1 MTRPL
6 FLSVGLACL
15 LAMTCQGRAAASD
28 AYSDAYRSAQT
39 TGKLL
44 LVTVGVDGP
53 VLADPAKFVVA
64 RLPAGFVVPS
74 TMKSASYKRTYGEFD
89 SKNGHVVDAPSTPRR
104 RLSAHPALSQMGGNG
119 AFIARVAR
127 DPCVISALPARYCTP
142 DGLWALVN
150 LPPGTLTQRTLIWAV
165 RMHQECPHSADG
177 QPDAS
182 LVAQATA
189 QSDEQVRRCNQG
201 HWLPHTA
208 GQTSEVCSESW
219 PRDTNIV
226 DGAVEL
232 VRLWR
237 TSAGHWGEVRRRHS
251 AFGYDMRWGFS
262 RFQGGNVWFGTGC
275 FRN

>member
-1 MTRPL
+1 MTSRLRLAAVL
-6 FLSVGLACL
+6 FA
-15 LAMTCQGRAAASD
+15 AMTCCGSAAAATD
-28 AYSDAYRSAQT
+28 TYSDAYRSAQT

-44 LVTVGVDGP
+44 LVTVGVDAP

-64 RLPAGFVVPS
+64 RLPAQAKHFRSHESIEATSG
-74 TMKSASYKRTYGEFD
+74 YG
-89 SKNGHVVDAPSTPRR
+89 GMH
-104 RLSAHPALSQMGGNG
+104 RLSDHPSLSQMQGRG

-165 RMHQECPHSADG
+165 RMHPECPKSADG

-275 FRN
+275 FSQ